1 MRHLHRLRV
10 YYEDTDFAGIVYY
23 ANYFKFI
30 ERARTEMLRAA
41 GIDQIKLRSESGIV
55 FAVRRVEADFLRS
68 AKFDDLLGVLTTTT
82 EISGAR
88 LVLRQTVQR
97 EGEILF
103 EATAVLVCVGE
114 SGKPTRIPIAI
125 RRAMVK
131 NDSID

>member
-1 MRHLHRLRV
+1 
-10 YYEDTDFAGIVYY
+10 
-23 ANYFKFI
+23 
-30 ERARTEMLRAA
+30 MLRAA

-55 FAVRRVEADFLRS
+55 FAVRRVEADFLRL

-97 EGEILF
+97 GGEILF
-103 EATAVLVCVGE
+103 EATAVLVCVGK
-114 SGKPTRIPIAI
+114 SGKPTRIPLAI

-131 NDSID
+131 NDPID